1 MKLRLSEQSEIIVVE
16 SKSGDFTVQ
25 LTEAELGEYRI
36 VEEMFF
42 KWQHKLK
49 LRCKNKD
56 GTDAF
61 SRTKPVW
68 RE

>member
-1 MKLRLSEQSEIIVVE
+1 MKIHLSEQSELVVIE
-16 SKSGDFTVQ
+16 SKGGEFTVQ

-42 KWQHKLK
+42 KWQNKLK
-49 LRCKNKD
+49 LRCKDKD
-56 GTDAF
+56 GNAAF

-68 RE
+68 RD